1 MVVGCSQNSL
11 IGKEEVLEGG
21 SFVSL
26 DSNVDINTARDI
38 ALARIDL
45 IQSTDEGQWENA
57 EISDSFLWYNPM
69 VTDGPAYL
77 EFKITGN
84 GKDQGYIMVSLTN
97 LDFEIPEYHTEG
109 KAMYEYLQSRAGTS
123 DIKGIRFSPFSYAG
137 EYTTRSGINRVYL
150 GTLERL
156 NEDAET
162 RSDDNN
168 YSYDS
173 FMSNY
178 ILERNALGG
187 IGGTK
192 EELENHFKAI
202 GESMKRSEYH
212 ITRGNPTPPYS
223 ATITGTIADW
233 GTKLPTYDQFVVGS
247 GKSGCS
253 PTAAT
258 IVLAYWHLKHGKTGF
273 FSRTPSIN
281 EAGMTSNERDV
292 VLGLGNQSYMKTQY
306 RDGFGF
312 TGAYET
318 WDGLWRYTTDHGYN
332 HLIVR
337 WYYVDPNSHE
347 GSPQFPVS
355 ITNDWNNIYTE
366 LANNRP
372 AILHYQETDGGHTAA
387 IYSAKL
393 YRDQWTG
400 VVASVESSVVT
411 GWGDVDTTSSRN
423 RPPRKT
429 VNTTSFVL
437 NEVVTVK
444 IY

>member
-1 MVVGCSQNSL
+1 MKRIVKLVLSFLFILMVVGCSQNSL
-11 IGKEEVLEGG
+11 TGKEEVLEGG

-45 IQSTDEGQWENA
+45 IQSTD
-57 EISDSFLWYNPM
+57 
-69 VTDGPAYL
+69 
-77 EFKITGN
+77 
-84 GKDQGYIMVSLTN
+84 
-97 LDFEIPEYHTEG
+97 
-109 KAMYEYLQSRAGTS
+109 
-123 DIKGIRFSPFSYAG
+123 
-137 EYTTRSGINRVYL
+137 
-150 GTLERL
+150 
-156 NEDAET
+156 
-162 RSDDNN
+162 
-168 YSYDS
+168 
-173 FMSNY
+173 
-178 ILERNALGG
+178 
-187 IGGTK
+187 
-192 EELENHFKAI
+192 
-202 GESMKRSEYH
+202 
-212 ITRGNPTPPYS
+212 
-223 ATITGTIADW
+223 
-233 GTKLPTYDQFVVGS
+233 
-247 GKSGCS
+247 
-253 PTAAT
+253 
-258 IVLAYWHLKHGKTGF
+258 
-273 FSRTPSIN
+273 
-281 EAGMTSNERDV
+281 
-292 VLGLGNQSYMKTQY
+292 
-306 RDGFGF
+306 
-312 TGAYET
+312 
-318 WDGLWRYTTDHGYN
+318 
-332 HLIVR
+332 
-337 WYYVDPNSHE
+337 E